1 MDAVRIHPFGVVPR
15 SHRLCTSAVL
25 SSSDFQGLRPVL
37 SAASRGESLP
47 KPSVSRPQWG
57 LRLPC
62 SELSSHYYPNQI
74 MVKTTNGK
82 GPTRLYIHGE
92 GATTALDEEGG
103 GGGCRRRIVQ

>member
-1 MDAVRIHPFGVVPR
+1 MSRFHALWQFSV
-15 SHRLCTSAVL
+15 SAIKR
-25 SSSDFQGLRPVL
+25 GLRPVL